1 MPSPSMRDMILDAA
15 EKRIRAVG
23 YNAVS
28 FRELATD
35 VGVKSASIH
44 YHFPQKADLGVE
56 LVDRYSTRFQ
66 KNLDE
71 ISTSELKPALQAF
84 LDMYSAALVVGD
96 SVCLCA
102 ILGAEA
108 NGLPSNISAKIK
120 TFFEL
125 NEAWLSALFEHHN
138 IPLDRYPPL
147 EILASLEGSMIVA
160 SSMQDRS
167 VLDSTIRRILDS
179 F

>member
-1 MPSPSMRDMILDAA
+1 MASATMRDMILDAA

-28 FRELATD
+28 FRELAGD
-35 VGVKSASIH
+35 VGVKSASVH

-56 LVDRYSTRFQ
+56 LVERYSVRFQ
-66 KNLDE
+66 EHLDA
-71 ISTSELKPALQAF
+71 IDTSKFKPALKAF
-84 LDMYSAALVVGD
+84 LSLYGTALVLGD

-108 NGLPSNISAKIK
+108 NGLPREISSKIQA
-120 TFFEL
+120 FFEL
-125 NEAWLSALFEHHN
+125 NSVWLNALFAKHN
-138 IPLDRYPPL
+138 ISPQTYPSL

-160 SSMQDRS
+160 SSMKDRT
-167 VLDSTIRRILDS
+167 VLDGSIDRILKS

>member
-28 FRELATD
+28 FRELAGD

-44 YHFPQKADLGVE
+44 YHFPQKVDLGVE
-56 LVDRYSTRFQ
+56 LVDRYSARFQ
-66 KNLDE
+66 EKLDE
-71 ISTSELKPALQAF
+71 IDTPDLKPALEAF
-84 LDMYSAALVVGD
+84 LSIYAVALVLGN

-108 NGLPSNISAKIK
+108 NGLPSQIRSKIQK
-120 TFFEL
+120 FFEM
-125 NEAWLSALFEHHN
+125 NEAWLTSLFTKHQVS
-138 IPLDRYPPL
+138 LDTYPPL

-167 VLDSTIRRILDS
+167 VLDGSIRRVLNSI
-179 F
+179 

>member
-1 MPSPSMRDMILDAA
+1 MPSLSMRDMILDAA

-23 YNAVS
+23 FNAVS
-28 FRELATD
+28 FRELAGD

-44 YHFPQKADLGVE
+44 YHFPQKVDLGVE
-56 LVDRYSTRFQ
+56 LVDRYSTRLQ
-66 KNLDE
+66 KNLDK
-71 ISTSELKPALQAF
+71 IDTTDLKPALEAY
-84 LDMYSAALVVGD
+84 LSIYAAALVVGN

-108 NGLPSNISAKIK
+108 NGLPSEVSTQIK
-120 TFFEL
+120 KFFEL
-125 NEAWLSALFEHHN
+125 NEAWLSALFAKHN
-138 IPLDRYPPL
+138 VSNDIYPPL

-160 SSMQDRS
+160 SSMKDRT
-167 VLDSTIRRILDS
+167 VLDNSINRILGL

>member
-1 MPSPSMRDMILDAA
+1 MPSSSMRDVILDAA

-44 YHFPQKADLGVE
+44 YHFPQKSDLGVE
-56 LVDRYSTRFQ
+56 LVTRYSTRFHER
-66 KNLDE
+66 LEE
-71 ISTSELKPALQAF
+71 IDTSEIRPALEAF
-84 LDMYSAALVVGD
+84 LSLYSAALVLGN

-108 NGLPSNISAKIK
+108 NGLPSDINDKIK
-120 TFFEL
+120 AFFEL
-125 NEAWLSALFEHHN
+125 NAAWLSALFERHN
-138 IPLDRYPPL
+138 VLMDKYPPL
-147 EILASLEGSMIVA
+147 EILASLEGSMIIA
-160 SSMQDRS
+160 SSLQDRS
-167 VLDSTIRRILDS
+167 VLDGTIRRILNV

>member
-1 MPSPSMRDMILDAA
+1 MSSPSMRDMILDAA

-28 FRELATD
+28 FRELASD

-44 YHFPQKADLGVE
+44 YHFPRKVDLGVE
-56 LVDRYSTRFQ
+56 LVDRYSARFQ
-66 KNLDE
+66 ERIDTIE
-71 ISTSELKPALQAF
+71 VSDLKLALKDYLSIYA
-84 LDMYSAALVVGD
+84 AALVLGE

-108 NGLPSNISAKIK
+108 NGLPRDISSKLQI
-120 TFFEL
+120 FFEINETWL
-125 NEAWLSALFEHHN
+125 NSLFAHHD
-138 IPLDRYPPL
+138 ISSQAYPPL

-167 VLDSTIRRILDS
+167 VLDGSIQRILN
-179 F
+179 FF